1 MRFTMFRTNTEDQVG
16 FEGMFGDGLA
26 HFHSVSR
33 VLATHW
39 YHVSIKRRHEDRFV
53 SYEEFLNDEPRLVQL
68 LRSQDEDLV
77 VHEVQVVTP
86 GRMNEHAGWRME
98 KLKVLSMG
106 FNKAEVPV
114 CVLEVESG
122 RVYSDSYDSN
132 FRLESLTG
140 LKELYRCRAV
150 EPVANRVIG
159 L

>member
-16 FEGMFGDGLA
+16 FVGMFGDGLA

-53 SYEEFLNDEPRLVQL
+53 SYEEFLNDEPRLVEL
-68 LRSQDEDLV
+68 LSSQDENLI

-86 GRMNEHAGWRME
+86 GGMNKHTGWRME
-98 KLKVLSMG
+98 KLNVLSMG
-106 FNKAEVPV
+106 FNKAGVPV

-122 RVYSDSYDSN
+122 RLYSDSFDPN
-132 FRLESLTG
+132 FRLQSLTG

-150 EPVANRVIG
+150 EPVTDRVTG
-159 L
+159 F